1 MSTQQTIT
9 YAKPDFIQKAQQD
22 LLNSIADYIASSP
35 TLPQKEIVGLSD
47 SQIEAINK

>member
-22 LLNSIADYIASSP
+22 LLNSIADYIASKPNSFKAK
-35 TLPQKEIVGLSD
+35 LNASF
-47 SQIEAINK
+47 AAFA